1 MQGISVA
8 SATLTENRKKEIVEF
23 CTGNGQLIDR
33 ESIGLLEAEEH
44 WKEIIEGIEEPII
57 SAEKVKQNLVKHDS
71 KLGSVKE
78 EVIVKK
84 SRFNALAKDVEADFR
99 VMEEYEV
106 TNKSASEGK
115 IKDFLGYFRDK
126 YTFLHSLLAH
136 RPGFS
141 PKTFDRLKGLAKYAE
156 IDLIGMVVEKW
167 VSKNGNTIIELDSP
181 EGRCL
186 VVVSKEH
193 LETSRDSAKIL
204 LDDVIGVKGKAFSDE
219 MIIAKS
225 FLWPEIM
232 QRSPRSSERDLSVC
246 LISDIHMGSRL
257 FMEKEFSKFISWLN
271 GNVSGEKEIARVGK
285 IKYLVIAGDNV
296 DGVGI
301 YPEQYDELE
310 IKDIYEQYEK
320 LTEVIS
326 QIPEYI
332 EIFMCPGQH
341 DAVRRA
347 DPQPAIPEEFAKEMH
362 AMKNMHFVGSPSWVE
377 LEGMKCMIY
386 HGASFH
392 DMIAATKHLS
402 YREPAQ
408 AMVEL
413 LRKRD
418 LSTGFGLTQPY
429 VPEKRD
435 YMVIREEPDYYF
447 GGDMHIKGYAQYRG
461 CMVANAGCW
470 QGRTEYQI
478 REGLVPTP
486 GIAIDINLKTRRLTE
501 NNFGAANESGDGQ

>member
-1 MQGISVA
+1 MA
-8 SATLTENRKKEIVEF
+8 SENLALNRKREIVEF
-23 CTGNGQLIDR
+23 CAERGQFIDK
-33 ESIGLLEAEEH
+33 ESVVLLQNEEH
-44 WKEIIEGIEEPII
+44 WKQILEGLLEPII
-57 SAEKVKQNLVKHDS
+57 SVQTVRDKLVKHES

-84 SRFNALAKDVEADFR
+84 SRFNSLAKDSEPDCR
-99 VMEEYEV
+99 VMEEYDI
-106 TNKSASEGK
+106 TGKSSSEGK
-115 IKDFLGYFRDK
+115 LKDFLGYFRDK
-126 YTFLHSLLAH
+126 YTFLHSLLSH

-141 PKTFDRLKGLAKYAE
+141 PKTFDRLRGLSKYAE
-156 IDLIGMVVEKW
+156 VDLIGMVVEKW

-186 VVVSKEH
+186 VVVSKDDMNV
-193 LETSRDSAKIL
+193 SREGEKIL
-204 LDDVIGVKGKAFSDE
+204 LDDVIGVKGKAFSEE

-225 FLWPEIM
+225 FLWPDII
-232 QRSPRSSERDLSVC
+232 QRSPRTAQRDLGVC
-246 LISDIHMGSRL
+246 LISDTHVGSRL
-257 FMEKEFSKFISWLN
+257 FLQKEFSKFISWIN
-271 GNVSGEKEIARVGK
+271 GNVAGEKEIGRVGK
-285 IKYLVIAGDNV
+285 IKYLVLAGDNV

-310 IKDIYEQYEK
+310 IKDIYGQYEK
-320 LTEVIS
+320 FSGFVS
-326 QIPEYI
+326 QVPEYI
-332 EIFMCPGQH
+332 EIFICPGQH

-347 DPQPAIPEEFAKEMH
+347 DPQPAVPTEFAKELH
-362 AMKNMHFVGSPSWVE
+362 AFSNVHFVGSPSWVE

-402 YREPAQ
+402 YSEPA
-408 AMVEL
+408 ASMIEL
-413 LRKRD
+413 LKKRD

-429 VPEKRD
+429 VPEKKD
-435 YMVIREEPDYYF
+435 YMVMREEPDYYF

-470 QGRTEYQI
+470 QSRTEYQV
-478 REGLVPTP
+478 REGLMPTP

-501 NNFGAANESGDGQ
+501 NNFVGNQND